1 MAEENNVLMR
11 ADELESALSNK
22 VVETDVDKFLIF
34 RSSGILYAMST
45 DYVMEIFTSVDI
57 TAVPLMP
64 EYISGVI
71 NLRGQIVPI
80 VDFRLLLGRFPEE
93 EPCAIILDIHGTSI
107 GILVDTVDQMV
118 DISRAAILPVPSQN
132 EHRMVNGMCTVPGI
146 ANTVMIVDATAL
158 THMAE

>member
-1 MAEENNVLMR
+1 MNEEVLFAR
-11 ADELESALSNK
+11 TEDIESALSDK
-22 VVETDVDKFLIF
+22 VHESDEEKFLIF

-57 TAVPLMP
+57 TKVPMVP
-64 EYISGVI
+64 EYVSGVI

-80 VDFRLLLGRFPEE
+80 VDFRLLLGRYPEE

-118 DISRAAILPVPSQN
+118 DISRSAILPVPAQN

-146 ANTVMIVDATAL
+146 SNTVMIVDANAL
-158 THMAE
+158 THMEM

>member
-1 MAEENNVLMR
+1 M
-11 ADELESALSNK
+11 ADENLLFQKTDNFESALSDK
-22 VVETDVDKFLIF
+22 VHENDEEKFLIF
-34 RSSGILYAMST
+34 RSSGVQYALST
-45 DYVMEIFTSVDI
+45 DFVMEIFTSVDI

-93 EPCAIILDIHGTSI
+93 EPCAIILDINGTSI

-118 DISRAAILPVPSQN
+118 DISRGAILPVPAQN
-132 EHRMVNGMCTVPGI
+132 EHPMVNGMCTVPGI
-146 ANTVMIVDATAL
+146 SNTVMIVDATAL
-158 THMAE
+158 THMNE

>member
-1 MAEENNVLMR
+1 MNEELFAR
-11 ADELESALSNK
+11 SDDFESALSDK
-22 VVETDVDKFLIF
+22 VHETDEEKFLIY

-57 TAVPLMP
+57 TKVPMVP
-64 EYISGVI
+64 EFVSGVI

-80 VDFRLLLGRFPEE
+80 VDFRLLLGRYPEE
-93 EPCAIILDIHGTSI
+93 DQPCAIILDIGGTSI

-118 DISRAAILPVPSQN
+118 DISRSHILPVPAQN

-146 ANTVMIVDATAL
+146 PQTVMIVDATAL
-158 THMAE
+158 VHMEQF

>member
-1 MAEENNVLMR
+1 MNEEVLFTR
-11 ADELESALSNK
+11 TEDVESALSDN
-22 VVETDVDKFLIF
+22 VHESDEEKFLIF

-57 TAVPLMP
+57 TTVPLMP

-80 VDFRLLLGRFPEE
+80 VDFRLLLGRWPEE
-93 EPCAIILDIHGTSI
+93 EPCAIILDIGGTSI

-118 DISRAAILPVPSQN
+118 DISRSAILPVPAQN

-146 ANTVMIVDATAL
+146 AHTVMIVDATAL
-158 THMAE
+158 IHMNE

>member
-1 MAEENNVLMR
+1 MAEENLLFQRTENI
-11 ADELESALSNK
+11 ENALSDN
-22 VVETDVDKFLIF
+22 VHESDEEKFLIF

-57 TAVPLMP
+57 TTVPLMP

-93 EPCAIILDIHGTSI
+93 EPCAIILDIQGTSI

-118 DISRAAILPVPSQN
+118 DISRSAILPVPSQN
-132 EHRMVNGMCTVPGI
+132 EHRMVNGMCTVAGI
-146 ANTVMIVDATAL
+146 SNTVMIVDATAL

>member
-1 MAEENNVLMR
+1 MNEELFARDDM
-11 ADELESALSNK
+11 DSALSDK
-22 VVETDVDKFLIF
+22 VHEIDDESFLIF
-34 RSSGILYAMST
+34 RSSGVLYAMST

-57 TAVPLMP
+57 TKVPMMP

-80 VDFRLLLGRFPEE
+80 VDFRLLLGRYPEE
-93 EPCAIILDIHGTSI
+93 NPCAIILDIHGTSI

-118 DISRAAILPVPSQN
+118 DISRSGILPVPAQN

-146 ANTVMIVDATAL
+146 PNTVMIVDATAL
-158 THMAE
+158 IHAE

>member
-1 MAEENNVLMR
+1 MNEEVLFARTDDMDR
-11 ADELESALSNK
+11 ALSDK
-22 VVETDVDKFLIF
+22 AHESDEEKFLIF

-45 DYVMEIFTSVDI
+45 DFVMEIFTSVDI
-57 TAVPLMP
+57 TRVPMMP
-64 EYISGVI
+64 EYVSGVI

-93 EPCAIILDIHGTSI
+93 EPCAIILDINGTSI

-118 DISRAAILPVPSQN
+118 DISRSAILPVPAQN

-146 ANTVMIVDATAL
+146 SNTVMIVDATAL
-158 THMAE
+158 THMDM